1 MSTSYLADPAAFPA
15 RAEGI
20 PWGGGDAH
28 FGVAGIPVH
37 IEGLSPLQREAVER
51 VYDVTGARPS
61 NVNVSLFQVDPAI
74 FRRIDPRGWN
84 YSLDFDYG
92 PSYTHLVGID
102 WMARLEWKAESV
114 SAGLWVSMEEPGGFH
129 GAFENFLRVL
139 AAHVLLLEGGV
150 LLHSAAVVSS
160 GGAHLF
166 VGPSGAGKST
176 ISHAAQSTGRS
187 VVSDDLNVVTSG
199 FALGGSSFF
208 SEIGT
213 RREGS
218 YPLRGIYR
226 LEKGDEDALRPMGEG
241 ETIASL
247 IACAPFVNHSRFLAH
262 RLWSNL
268 SALAKRAPG
277 HVLTFR
283 RQGTFWPLI
292 ESC

>member
-1 MSTSYLADPAAFPA
+1 MSATYLVDPGAFPA
-15 RAEGI
+15 RTEGM
-20 PWGGGDAH
+20 PWGGEEAR
-28 FGVAGIPVH
+28 FGVAGIPVR
-37 IEGLSPLQREAVER
+37 IEGLSPLQRETLKPLFTVSPASSSKV
-51 VYDVTGARPS
+51 D
-61 NVNVSLFQVDPAI
+61 VSLFQVDPAA
-74 FRRIDPRGWN
+74 FLKIDTRGWS

-92 PSYTHLVGID
+92 PDRTHLVGID
-102 WMARLEWKAESV
+102 WMARLEWKGDSV
-114 SAGLWVSMEEPGGFH
+114 SAGMWVSTEESGAFL

-139 AAHVLLLEGGV
+139 VAHVLLLEGGV

-160 GGAHLF
+160 GGGHLF

-187 VVSDDLNVVTSG
+187 VISDDLNVVTSG

-213 RREGS
+213 RHEGS

-226 LEKGDEDALRPMGEG
+226 LEKGKEDALRPMGEG
-241 ETIASL
+241 EALASL

-262 RLWSNL
+262 RLWANL
-268 SALAKRAPG
+268 AALVARTPA

-283 RQGTFWPLI
+283 REGTFWPLL
-292 ESC
+292 ET

>member
-1 MSTSYLADPAAFPA
+1 MSTTYLVDPASFPA
-15 RAEGI
+15 RAEGM
-20 PWGGGDAH
+20 PWGGDEAS
-28 FGVAGIPVH
+28 FAVASVPIR
-37 IEGLSPLQREAVER
+37 IEGLSPLQKQTLGGLYSVN
-51 VYDVTGARPS
+51 PS
-61 NVNVSLFQVDPAI
+61 SSKVGVSLFQVDPAA
-74 FRRIDPRGWN
+74 FHPIDRRGWN

-92 PSYTHLVGID
+92 ASHTHMVGID
-102 WMARLEWKAESV
+102 WMARIEWQSGTV
-114 SAGLWVSMEEPGGFH
+114 TAGMWVSTEDSGAFH
-129 GAFENFLRVL
+129 GAIENFLRVL

-150 LLHSAAVVSS
+150 LLHSAAVVSA

-176 ISHAAQSTGRS
+176 VSHLARSQGRS
-187 VVSDDLNVVTSG
+187 VVSDDLNVVTAELS
-199 FALGGSSFF
+199 LGGSSFF

-213 RREGS
+213 RGEVS

-226 LEKGDEDALRPMGEG
+226 LEKGDEDSLRPMGEG

-268 SALAKRAPG
+268 EALAGRAQA

-283 RQGTFWPLI
+283 REGTFWPLI